1 MAGTSAAPRIRYAKC
16 GDIDIAYQVLG
27 EGPVDLV
34 LIAGPSIPIDSIDSE
49 PSLYR
54 FYRRLASF
62 SRVIRFDFRGM
73 GLSSRVP
80 SLTFSTPGARTMS
93 QMRACESCP

>member
-1 MAGTSAAPRIRYAKC
+1 VAGKSGAPRIRYAKC
-16 GDIDIAYQVLG
+16 GDPDLEMDIAYQVFG
-27 EGPVDLV
+27 EGSVDLV
-34 LIAGPSIPIDSIDSE
+34 LLAGPSIPIDSIDSE

-80 SLTFSTPGARTMS
+80 
-93 QMRACESCP
+93 